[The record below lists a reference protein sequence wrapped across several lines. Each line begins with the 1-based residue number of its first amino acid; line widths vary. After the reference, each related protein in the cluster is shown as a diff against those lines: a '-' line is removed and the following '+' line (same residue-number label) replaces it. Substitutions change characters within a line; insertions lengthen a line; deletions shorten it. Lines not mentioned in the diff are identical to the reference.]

1 VLDISPEKLLVL
13 LAVGMVVLGPNRLPA
28 AARGLAQGLVTA
40 RRLAAGLTDPLH
52 ASLAEPRRAFEE
64 TIADVKSA
72 VADPLQ
78 SAGKPFVDAV
88 SLPAFA
94 PPPSAP
100 PSPPAA
106 SAEPTFPAPSLTAAA
121 SLEPTFPAPS
131 LTAAAP
137 PVGSPSDPSFN

>member
-28 AARGLAQGLVTA
+28 AARGLAQGLATA

-78 SAGKPFVDAV
+78 AAGKPFVDAV

-100 PSPPAA
+100 PSPSSPPAA
-106 SAEPTFPAPSLTAAA
+106 SA
-121 SLEPTFPAPS
+121 EPTFPAPS